1 MKKSQ
6 LFLLLVLLACI
17 KSISAQELSLYIKKG
32 NALVGQMEYKAGA
45 VVLIK
50 PNELTLVETGSLV
63 ILKGDNM
70 IAEVKPGK
78 YKHSEL
84 KKLLTAKRTF
94 TESFI
99 NTATN
104 QQISTKRSAGV
115 VTRGDNDD
123 PWAYSPADSL
133 FILSDSLILKT
144 GKNPLKLMTPIK
156 IYAEFGKDT
165 IYLSSDKLNHKFK
178 TPPEGKYC
186 WEYKAKLGSV
196 TKLYKNWFT
205 VPSDEPKKQKLVAYH
220 EYERNLKDFS
230 AEMRSL
236 LLEEFLEVNN
246 IYFDLK

>member
-6 LFLLLVLLACI
+6 LFIFLALLAFI
-17 KSISAQELSLYIKKG
+17 KSLSAQNLSLYVKKG
-32 NALVGQMEYKAGA
+32 NTHVDQLEYKTGA
-45 VVLIK
+45 VIIVK
-50 PNELTLVETGSLV
+50 PNATAQIEVGSMV

-78 YKHSEL
+78 YNYIEL
-84 KKLLTAKRTF
+84 KKLLPKKRTF

-104 QQISTKRSAGV
+104 QQISAKRSAGV

-133 FILSDSLILKT
+133 FVLSDSLTLKT
-144 GKNPLKLMTPIK
+144 GNNPLKLMTPIK

-165 IYLSSDKLNHKFK
+165 IYLSADKLTYKFK
-178 TPPEGKYC
+178 SPPEGKYF
-186 WEYKAKLGSV
+186 WEYSAKLGSE
-196 TKLYKNWFT
+196 TKQYKNWFT
-205 VPSDEPKKQKLVAYH
+205 VPGDEQKKQKLEAYH
-220 EYERNLKDFS
+220 EYERGLKDFS

-236 LLEEFLEVNN
+236 LLKEFLEVNN
-246 IYFDLK
+246 IYLN